1 MHEFYCIIYW
11 VISVDKKHKKQYRLL
26 GLNIA
31 YYRKLNG
38 YTQEALAEALD
49 VDRTTISKIE
59 LATSGVS
66 LDIIF
71 DIAELFDI
79 PVKKLFDFRLD

>member
-1 MHEFYCIIYW
+1 MNKNQK
-11 VISVDKKHKKQYRLL
+11 DKYIML

-38 YTQEALAEALD
+38 FTQEKLAERLNL
-49 VDRTTISKIE
+49 DRTTISKIE

-66 LDIIF
+66 LDVIF
-71 DIAELFDI
+71 EMADLFEISVD
-79 PVKKLFDFRLD
+79 KLFKFRD

>member
-1 MHEFYCIIYW
+1 MKIQHK
-11 VISVDKKHKKQYRLL
+11 DKYILL

-38 YTQEALAEALD
+38 FTQESLAEKLD

-66 LDIIF
+66 MDLIF
-71 DIAELFDI
+71 DIADLFGI
-79 PVKKLFDFRLD
+79 SVEKLFDFNR

>member
-1 MHEFYCIIYW
+1 MKSNHK
-11 VISVDKKHKKQYRLL
+11 DKYKLL

-38 YTQEALAEALD
+38 YTQESLAEKLD

-66 LDIIF
+66 LDLIF
-71 DIAELFDI
+71 DIADLFGI
-79 PVKKLFDFRLD
+79 PAEKLFNFI

>member
-1 MHEFYCIIYW
+1 MKSTQKE
-11 VISVDKKHKKQYRLL
+11 KYRLL

-38 YTQEALAEALD
+38 YTQEQFAEALD
-49 VDRTTISKIE
+49 IDRTTVSKIE

-66 LDIIF
+66 LDL
-71 DIAELFDI
+71 LFEMADLLEM
-79 PVKKLFDFRLD
+79 PVHKFFEFRT

>member
-1 MHEFYCIIYW
+1 MKIN
-11 VISVDKKHKKQYRLL
+11 HKEKYRLL

-38 YTQEALAEALD
+38 YTQEALAEKLD

-66 LDIIF
+66 LDLLF
-71 DIAELFDI
+71 DIADLFEI
-79 PVKKLFDFRLD
+79 SVEKLFVFR